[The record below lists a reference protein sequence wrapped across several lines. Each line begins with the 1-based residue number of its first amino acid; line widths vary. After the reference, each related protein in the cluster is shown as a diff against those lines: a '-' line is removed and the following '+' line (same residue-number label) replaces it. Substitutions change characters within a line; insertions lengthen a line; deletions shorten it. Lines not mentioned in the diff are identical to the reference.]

1 MNLTVIVFA
10 RLKSITSLSLYSQPK
25 RCYACE
31 LNNLL
36 NPKPKRERMVL
47 AYGVESDE
55 DEQREEMY
63 DETYV
68 VHHMQPDSSKTV
80 AKAGVVASSS
90 CIDPDGRY
98 DCPFPGC
105 NKTNLTKMG
114 LSAHHGMKHGGRID
128 WSKVKRTRQ
137 SADDCGSTNDTLP
150 ILEATVNGRKVLVR
164 VTPEPLL
171 EAAKGVE
178 VRVILG
184 GKSLE
189 GDNYK
194 DSAVNDESNAIDRA
208 TENRIKKVSSVLLV
222 SETREKELPNTR

>member
-80 AKAGVVASSS
+80 AKAGVVAGPSS
-90 CIDPDGRY
+90 IR
-98 DCPFPGC
+98 
-105 NKTNLTKMG
+105 MG
-114 LSAHHGMKHGGRID
+114 GTTVLFRA
-128 WSKVKRTRQ
+128 VTRP
-137 SADDCGSTNDTLP
+137 T
-150 ILEATVNGRKVLVR
+150 
-164 VTPEPLL
+164 
-171 EAAKGVE
+171 
-178 VRVILG
+178 
-184 GKSLE
+184 
-189 GDNYK
+189 
-194 DSAVNDESNAIDRA
+194 
-208 TENRIKKVSSVLLV
+208 
-222 SETREKELPNTR
+222 